1 MKRIIYN
8 FISLLSMAAV
18 LSVGVS
24 CEEEKPIE
32 KTPELPKFPELVTDN
47 EVVPGTELTLAIQPN
62 MDWSISVP
70 KESYEWF
77 KILDGKFKV
86 QTLSGVASETP
97 VEIKIWTTDEES
109 FSLRSCQIQM
119 TMGEET
125 KTIAEYTLR
134 AESRSIEAYMASR
147 TETGAFAY
155 DDGKY
160 LYESSAMGADDVIEL
175 VWDANDKK
183 YVFPIKVVANF
194 EWSVE
199 WPEWALADIAA
210 DTKIGSTAFEIYGV
224 SSRLPMENTDGE
236 ITFKTGETVIKTLKV
251 RIPGSKGIFTW
262 TLGGNTSL
270 TFDHAQYFHSS
281 EGSATSDPVQGIM
294 YGPSASRVTVLEKTE
309 SGYAAVQNPWLKVE
323 LSAWDSLAGADVLQT
338 RNISISVPKYAG
350 QSDREAILL
359 FLPATAPVNDE
370 ELLASDKMAVKEEFS
385 SYAVSVVQKACP
397 DEYFTFE
404 ATESEREASGLL
416 FARSETQILPEKNF
430 AYAEGMSSWQY
441 ELSYVKEM
449 AVTKSTFYITFPYE
463 TVTVYDGA
471 GNEIDEDKL
480 SEHWL
485 CYNPLGDGLYGQIL
499 MDMTKFTS
507 EKPSEIDGYVV
518 FRDEQGKVLAA
529 VHCFYKEEK
538 KTEEDVLEDVSA
550 TMFVRPADAAAAGA
564 AIYQVISGPTYEA
577 NKELQAPIYVVRYT
591 KDDTS
596 LEIKTSR
603 QCWMYSCQGKA
614 DGPEM
619 VTIDD
624 QIFHDFE
631 WDKQMEDYRNGLTSS
646 APKVDDY
653 RGTEGILTFGKTSF
667 ETRTYPG
674 KSKFNMKRPEGVTD
688 RKMSETIQFGS
699 TSNVLFVFI
708 CELVLE

>member
-1 MKRIIYN
+1 
-8 FISLLSMAAV
+8 MAAV
-18 LSVGVS
+18 LFVGVS
-24 CEEEKPIE
+24 CEEEKPIDS
-32 KTPELPKFPELVTDN
+32 TPKFPELVTDN
-47 EVVPGTELTLAIQPN
+47 DVIPGTVLTLEIQPN
-62 MDWSISVP
+62 MAWSISIP

-77 KILDGKFKV
+77 KIMDGKFKV
-86 QTLSGVASETP
+86 QTLSGVSSESP
-97 VEIKIWTTDEES
+97 IEISIWTTDEES

-125 KTIAEYTLR
+125 RTIAEYTLR
-134 AESRSIEAYMASR
+134 AQARSVEAYMAKR

-155 DDGKY
+155 ADGKY
-160 LYESSAMGADDVIEL
+160 VYEDSAMTAEDVIEL
-175 VWDANDKK
+175 IWDENEKR
-183 YVFPIKVVANF
+183 YIFPIKVVANF

-210 DTKIGSTAFEIYGV
+210 DTKIGSADFEIYGV

-281 EGSATSDPVQGIM
+281 EGSATIDPVQGIM

-309 SGYAAVQNPWLKVE
+309 SGYASVQNPWLKVE
-323 LSAWDSLAGADVLQT
+323 LSAWDSLEGADVLQT

-350 QSDREAILL
+350 KSDREAILL
-359 FLPATAPVNDE
+359 FLPATAPLNDE

-564 AIYQVISGPTYEA
+564 SIYQVISGPTYETH
-577 NKELQAPIYVVRYT
+577 KEQQAPIYVVRYT

-614 DGPEM
+614 NGPEM

-688 RKMSETIQFGS
+688 GKMSEVIQFGS